1 MSSDL
6 TVGDVATV
14 EGQPVTVSLD
24 PVMVNNANVINAD
37 LVASNGV
44 IHVIDTVLIPDGCY
58 PKAMKTHPYQMKTQP
73 KQTRR
78 PLNQMKTQQK
88 TRRQLKLYQKRTQKW
103 RMRHQRSHPATPKQ
117 LTQRYSL

>member
-88 TRRQLKLYQKRTQKW
+88 TRRQLKLLKTQLKLNQKRTQKW
-103 RMRHQRSHPATPKQ
+103 RMRHQ
-117 LTQRYSL
+117 